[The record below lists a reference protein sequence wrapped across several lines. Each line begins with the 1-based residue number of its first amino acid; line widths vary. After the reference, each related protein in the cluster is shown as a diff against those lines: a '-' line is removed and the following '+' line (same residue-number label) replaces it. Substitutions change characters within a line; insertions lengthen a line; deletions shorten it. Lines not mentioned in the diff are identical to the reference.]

1 MTDEELL
8 RQSRRGDDEAFRAL
22 YMRYRQPLFRFAWR
36 MTGSVET
43 AEDLTHDCFVGLFRG
58 GFDEK
63 RAALRTYLYASV
75 RNLARKRWRDS
86 GNEDLTD
93 AGDFSEAAGNG
104 PLEMLLLVETAE
116 AVRLAVEALPVLQRE
131 VVVLFEFEDL
141 PLDEIARIVGAETG
155 AVKSRL
161 HRARQALRKALTA
174 TKVSK

>member
-1 MTDEELL
+1 
-8 RQSRRGDDEAFRAL
+8 
-22 YMRYRQPLFRFAWR
+22 
-36 MTGSVET
+36 
-43 AEDLTHDCFVGLFRG
+43 
-58 GFDEK
+58 
-63 RAALRTYLYASV
+63 
-75 RNLARKRWRDS
+75 
-86 GNEDLTD
+86 
-93 AGDFSEAAGNG
+93 
-104 PLEMLLLVETAE
+104 MLLLVETAE